1 MVDSEM
7 NKTEIEKSKSFNDIF
22 GGRKTGL
29 LNKMFHFVNF
39 TKPLLADPWF
49 ESNSDGT

>member
-29 LNKMFHFVNF
+29 LKKCSVLLVS
-39 TKPLLADPWF
+39 PSRSLADPWF